1 MNKITFLK
9 STKGLT
15 SYQLIAG
22 FIILNLCLGCAS
34 FPKTQKPSISLL
46 NPSNIKLLEGTY
58 ALKHCYPVSSEDSI
72 IDKIVTI
79 ADSNQYPTLFEEI
92 NNGIL
97 VKRLKMNSEKK
108 YTFSLKILN
117 SKRFEIDYLEDN
129 LVVRKNSVRYKL
141 KEDGFV
147 HVKHRNFKI
156 IGIPYVLGG
165 INKKRSRLALNE
177 DNYLLFETSEFFSG
191 GVFYPGFIIPAIDFA
206 SKSKYKKIYQRID

>member
-1 MNKITFLK
+1 MKKITFFK
-9 STKGLT
+9 STRGLA

-34 FPKTQKPSISLL
+34 FPKTQTPSICHINL
-46 NPSNIKLLEGTY
+46 NNINLIEGTY
-58 ALKHCYPVSSEDSI
+58 AMKHCYPDSKDSI
-72 IDKIVTI
+72 IYKSVFNEDL
-79 ADSNQYPTLFEEI
+79 NRYPTLFEEI

-97 VKRLKMNSEKK
+97 VKRLKMNSEKE

-117 SKRFEIDYLEDN
+117 LKRIEIDYLEDN

-147 HVKHRNFKI
+147 HIKHRNFKI

-165 INKKRSRLALNE
+165 INKKRTRLALFE
-177 DNYLLFETSEFFSG
+177 DNNLLLEASEFESG
-191 GVFYPGFIIPAIDFA
+191 GVFYPGFIIPAINFA
-206 SKSKYKKIYQRID
+206 SKSKYKKIYQRIN